1 MPEKRISFNSG
12 KLKIEGLYNQI
23 SKDKCVIVAHP
34 HPLHGGDMMNN
45 VVEALCLAYN
55 ECGYSS
61 LRFNFRGVG
70 QSDGIYDNGDGELED
85 LKAAIRYLVDTGVK
99 KIDLAGYSF
108 GSWIIACGIKK
119 YSKINR
125 IVMVSPPVDLFDYS
139 SATNACEIQLVIAGS
154 EDYIADWRSIEEI
167 LPIWN
172 PDATFKII
180 NGADHFYWEHTNDL
194 KKMIQE
200 FISLKDRSALN

>member
-1 MPEKRISFNSG
+1 MEKQIFINSG
-12 KLKIEGLYNQI
+12 PLRIECLLNQI
-23 SKDKCVIVAHP
+23 AGDRGVVVTHP

-70 QSDGIYDNGDGELED
+70 QSEGYYDNGDGEQKDME
-85 LKAAIRYLVDTGVK
+85 AAIQYLAGSGIE

-108 GSWIIACGIKK
+108 GSWVIARGAKT
-119 YSKINR
+119 YGKINR

-139 SATNACEIQLVIAGS
+139 SMHNNREIRLIIAGS
-154 EDYIADWRSIEEI
+154 EDNIADWRSIEKI
-167 LPIWN
+167 MPLWN
-172 PDATFKII
+172 PDARLEVIK
-180 NGADHFYWEHTNDL
+180 GADHFYWGKTNDIR
-194 KKMIQE
+194 KIIKD
-200 FISLKDRSALN
+200 FITRE